1 MAGSNYKS
9 FAQSLT
15 ILTVKEGE
23 TWSNA
28 TDSLGE
34 NPDKNVW
41 AGAQSGKA
49 SFVTEHIAY
58 KFKNSEIAEFLSA
71 NPTVAIL
78 KFNVVYSLVCTKDSG
93 ASISLQSYLASNGDD
108 IGANSQIVDGIIEDE
123 SQGLIKTAN
132 VSFYLKEIPSNE
144 ALSSE
149 KFQFVLSF
157 NGNNP
162 NNDTVKIRVYSI
174 ELQVINGTGVGYLL
188 AVTPEGLVLENKG
201 VASLDQILTSQLGSN
216 KVYLYNVGDEKV
228 TINQG
233 NITTEKGYINFAS
246 QSWPIVVTEIPKSAF
261 LEVSF
266 TYSSKYVGYN
276 TDSVIVNSNA
286 SNNPFT
292 IGYEFS
298 VISTGGQDL
307 FPNIA
312 LSYQGSTIAEG
323 SSFSLSS
330 FPLGIT
336 TIVTI
341 KVYNIGTSSLTVSSV
356 SVSGDGSLSSGS
368 IGPGTVIP
376 SLYYGNI
383 NVNLSTNIEG
393 TKSISVQV
401 VSNSIANS
409 VYDFTLTY
417 AVLQQ
422 SKIEFREGFSSGSS
436 NSVLVDG
443 QETDFGTVERDRSL
457 SRYFVLKNS
466 GIYKTLIINS
476 VTSSSPNMPL
486 SGLPSFPY
494 TLIPNNGNAIT
505 FSVSFETSEVGLKE
519 GVLSIDYV
527 EGSIYQAPTTSSPVS
542 PPSSPVSPPS
552 SPVNPPDV
560 VPIPPGGKV

>member
-41 AGAQSGKA
+41 ADVQSEKA

-78 KFNVVYSLVCTKDSG
+78 KFNVVYSLVCTKVSG
-93 ASISLQSYLASNGDD
+93 ASISLQSYLAIDGED
-108 IGANSQIVDGIIEDE
+108 IGSNSQIVNGVIEDE

-144 ALSSE
+144 TLSSE

-162 NNDTVKIRVYSI
+162 NNDTVEIRIYSI
-174 ELQVINGTGVGYLL
+174 QLEIINGTGVGYLL
-188 AVTPEGLVLENKG
+188 AVTPEGLVLEDKG

-246 QSWPIVVTEIPKSAF
+246 QSWPIVVTEIPKSEF

-266 TYSSKYVGYN
+266 TYSSKDVGYN
-276 TDSVIVNSNA
+276 IDSIIVNSDA
-286 SNNPFT
+286 SNNPFV
-292 IGYEFS
+292 ISYEFY
-298 VISTGGQDL
+298 VISTGGQDDL

-476 VTSSSPNMPL
+476 ITSSSANMPL

-527 EGSIYQAPTTSSPVS
+527 EGSIYQAPTASP
-542 PPSSPVSPPS
+542 PVSPPS

-560 VPIPPGGKV
+560 APIPHGGKV